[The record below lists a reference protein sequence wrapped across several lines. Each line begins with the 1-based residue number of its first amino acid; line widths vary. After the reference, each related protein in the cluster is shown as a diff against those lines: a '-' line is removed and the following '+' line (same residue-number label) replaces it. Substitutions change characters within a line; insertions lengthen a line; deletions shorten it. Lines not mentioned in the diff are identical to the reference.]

1 MANRIDTR
9 ERGLMWRA
17 VLSIVTVF
25 GWLVFLVL
33 WLFFLTPQLG
43 ITQNIAVFLLSLLI
57 LVAILLVTWVTW
69 ALRFPRPMPPQGPG
83 YMQFAP
89 YSRLRSGIG
98 GLSVIAWLT
107 FVVIW
112 LFFYAGD
119 FTFTE
124 NLGIFNA
131 SVLVIAAGNW
141 ALSLIIR

>member
-1 MANRIDTR
+1 MANRVDTR

-33 WLFFLTPQLG
+33 WLFFLTPELG
-43 ITQNIAVFLLSLLI
+43 FSQNIAVFLLSLLI
-57 LVAILLVTWVTW
+57 LVAVLLITWVTW
-69 ALRFPRPMPPQGPG
+69 ALRFPRPIPPHGPG
-83 YMQFAP
+83 YMQFSP
-89 YSRLRSGIG
+89 PSRLRSGIG

-119 FTFTE
+119 FSFTE
-124 NLGIFNA
+124 NLGIFIA
-131 SVLVIAAGNW
+131 SVLVVGSVNW
-141 ALSLIIR
+141 AVSLIIR